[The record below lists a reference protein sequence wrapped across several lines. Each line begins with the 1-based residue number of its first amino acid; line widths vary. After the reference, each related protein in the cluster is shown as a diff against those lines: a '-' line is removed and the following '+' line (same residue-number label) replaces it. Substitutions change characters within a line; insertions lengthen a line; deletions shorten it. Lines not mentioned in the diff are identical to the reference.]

1 MGSKLEIKHLKTIK
15 AIHETGSLTRAAQR
29 LFTTQSALSHQIKAL
44 ENYFDLPLFERKKQ
58 PIQLNQFGHKL
69 LKLADEFLPM
79 INALEKELSH
89 QKTQDTGEMRI
100 AVECHTC
107 YDWLIPAM
115 DDFKSYWPNVELDI
129 VSGFQTDPVGLLLS
143 NRADVAILSRPEP
156 NIDIHYN
163 PLFAYEMVAILA
175 KNHYLAE
182 KPFLEA
188 KDFKDETLITYP
200 VEDDM
205 LDLIRKVLVPENIFP
220 HRRYSELTI
229 AIVQLVAS
237 GRGVAALPYWAVL
250 PYLEKDYVISKPI
263 GQQGL
268 SSELYLAIRQN
279 DTTKKYLSEFS
290 KIIKERSFKE
300 LPGLSQLSM

>member
-1 MGSKLEIKHLKTIK
+1 MSSKLEIKHLKTIK
-15 AIHETGSLTRAAQR
+15 AIHETGSLTRAAER

-44 ENYFDLPLFERKKQ
+44 ESYFDLSLFERKKQ
-58 PIQLNQFGHKL
+58 PIQLNQFGYQL
-69 LKLADEFLPM
+69 LKLADEILPLV
-79 INALEKELSH
+79 NAVETELMH

-115 DDFKSYWPNVELDI
+115 DDFRSYWPHVELDI
-129 VSGFQTDPVGLLLS
+129 VSGFQTDPIGLLLS
-143 NRADVAILSRPEP
+143 NRADVAILSKPEP
-156 NIDIHYN
+156 NTDIRYE

-175 KNHYLAE
+175 KNHALAE

-205 LDLIRKVLVPENIFP
+205 LDLLRKVLIPENIFP

-250 PYLEKDYVISKPI
+250 PYLEKGYVIAKPI
-263 GQQGL
+263 GEQGL

-279 DTTKKYLSEFS
+279 DTSKNYLSEFS
-290 KIIKERSFKE
+290 KIIKSRSFKE
-300 LPGLSQLSM
+300 LPGLSRLSM